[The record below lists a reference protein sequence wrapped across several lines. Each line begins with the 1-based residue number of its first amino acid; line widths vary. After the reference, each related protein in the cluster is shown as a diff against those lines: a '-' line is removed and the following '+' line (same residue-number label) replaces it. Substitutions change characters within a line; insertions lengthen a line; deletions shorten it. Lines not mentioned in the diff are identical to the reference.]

1 MARPPRWTL
10 FWRRR
15 VLLSVLVFALVFT
28 AWKLGAFETFGSTDK
43 VHALIDSWGVW
54 AYVLYVATFV
64 VLMPFGI
71 PAFMWVL
78 PAGILWPFWV
88 AYPLS
93 LLAVAGGSS
102 VGFLFARYIARDWVA
117 ARMPGRIQH
126 IDERFSAHGLRS
138 VILFRLVFML
148 GAPTHWLLGLSRV
161 GYPTFVIGTVIG
173 AMPVVAL
180 VAWFGHDALPWIET
194 HGVTALLIV
203 LVIVALVLLARRML
217 RARRGVESIPPLG
230 GDRGGSDGQA

>member
-1 MARPPRWTL
+1 M
-10 FWRRR
+10 
-15 VLLSVLVFALVFT
+15 LSVLALTLLFA
-28 AWKLGAFETFGSTDK
+28 AWKLGAFESFGSPDK

-71 PAFMWVL
+71 PAFVWVL

-93 LLAVAGGSS
+93 MLAVAGGSS

-117 ARMPGRIQH
+117 ARMPGRIRRL
-126 IDERFSAHGLRS
+126 DEKFSARGLRS

-148 GAPTHWLLGLSRV
+148 GAPTHWLLGLSSV
-161 GYPTFVIGTVIG
+161 GYGTFAVGTIIG

-180 VAWFGHDALPWIET
+180 VAWFGHDVIRWMEMHGALAALILVAI
-194 HGVTALLIV
+194 VTGA
-203 LVIVALVLLARRML
+203 IVARRRL
-217 RARRGVESIPPLG
+217 GARRG
-230 GDRGGSDGQA
+230 

>member
-15 VLLSVLVFALVFT
+15 VLLSVLAFALVFT

-102 VGFLFARYIARDWVA
+102 VGFLFARYIAHDWVS
-117 ARMPGRIQH
+117 ARMPPRIQR
-126 IDERFSAHGLRS
+126 IDERFAAHGLRS
-138 VILFRLVFML
+138 VILFRIVFML
-148 GAPTHWLLGLSRV
+148 GAPTHWLLGLSKI
-161 GYPTFVIGTVIG
+161 GYPTFVVGTVIG

-180 VAWFGHDALPWIET
+180 VAWFGHDAFPWIET
-194 HGVTALLIV
+194 HGVQALAIIV
-203 LVIVALVLLARRML
+203 LVAAAVLLARRVL
-217 RARRGVESIPPLG
+217 RARARTEKVKL
-230 GDRGGSDGQA
+230 

>member
-148 GAPTHWLLGLSRV
+148 GAPTHWLLGLSRIRY
-161 GYPTFVIGTVIG
+161 GTFVVGTVIG

-180 VAWFGHDALPWIET
+180 VAWFGHDVVHWAEVHGALAVAI
-194 HGVTALLIV
+194 
-203 LVIVALVLLARRML
+203 IVAAVAGIIFVRRWL
-217 RARRGVESIPPLG
+217 RFRAEGRKV
-230 GDRGGSDGQA
+230 